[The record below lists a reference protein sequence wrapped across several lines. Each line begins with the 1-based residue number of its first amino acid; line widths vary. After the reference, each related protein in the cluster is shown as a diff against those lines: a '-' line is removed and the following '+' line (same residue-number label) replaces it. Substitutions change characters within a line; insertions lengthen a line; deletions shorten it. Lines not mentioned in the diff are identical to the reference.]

1 MATVRHLILHL
12 QDLIRSLTFPIWKTT
27 GKNKHKGNKATGSLA
42 FDFPQCTV
50 VFLQFAIIVGYVKGQ
65 SLEQEHLI
73 NTWFMPSFFHLQYLQ
88 RLVSPTISLQV
99 SFSFMHISLHLKKL
113 CRWNTNCLVTLVSAN
128 MEAQWR
134 DSCVQTMSKPIN
146 NQEWKRS
153 LH

>member
-73 NTWFMPSFFHLQYLQ
+73 NTWFISPP
-88 RLVSPTISLQV
+88 VSSKV
-99 SFSFMHISLHLKKL
+99 SFPYHLLTSLLFLHAYQFAFKEAVQMKHKL
-113 CRWNTNCLVTLVSAN
+113 PGNLSQCQHGGPVERQLCAN
-128 MEAQWR
+128 N
-134 DSCVQTMSKPIN
+134 VQTHK
-146 NQEWKRS
+146 
-153 LH
+153 